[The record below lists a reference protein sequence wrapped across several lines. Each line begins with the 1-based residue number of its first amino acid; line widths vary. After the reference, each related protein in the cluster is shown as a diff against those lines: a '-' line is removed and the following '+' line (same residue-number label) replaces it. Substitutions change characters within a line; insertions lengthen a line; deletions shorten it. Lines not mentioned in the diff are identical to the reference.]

1 MGIGGIQVAD
11 FFRTSD
17 FGDIFL
23 PMLEIGD
30 AEKEEAQFMIGYWS
44 AVLVSLGNKLEESL
58 SASRALP
65 FPVTCS
71 SSFERN
77 LVPGD
82 HSVFP
87 R

>member
-11 FFRTSD
+11 FFELAPD
-17 FGDIFL
+17 VGDLL

-65 FPVTCS
+65 FP
-71 SSFERN
+71 
-77 LVPGD
+77 
-82 HSVFP
+82 
-87 R
+87 

>member
-1 MGIGGIQVAD
+1 MGIGSIQVAD
-11 FFRTSD
+11 FFELAPD
-17 FGDIFL
+17 VGDLL
-23 PMLEIGD
+23 PMLEIGN

-65 FPVTCS
+65 FPVTYS
-71 SSFERN
+71 SSFECN
-77 LVPGD
+77 LAPGD